1 MKYTTHSAARMP
13 TFAKTAICL
22 AIMGMFSSQA
32 WTEDFT
38 NQKLGGALVTKF
50 KKMNLMIL

>member
-1 MKYTTHSAARMP
+1 MKCTTHSAARMP

-22 AIMGMFSSQA
+22 AIMGMFTSQGWA
-32 WTEDFT
+32 EDFT
-38 NQKLGGALVTKF
+38 NQKLGGASATKF